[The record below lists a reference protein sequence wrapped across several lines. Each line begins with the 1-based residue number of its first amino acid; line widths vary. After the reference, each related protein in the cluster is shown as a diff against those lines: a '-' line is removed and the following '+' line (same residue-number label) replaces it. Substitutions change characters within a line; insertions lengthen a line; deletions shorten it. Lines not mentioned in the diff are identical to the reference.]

1 MEAAPTLADRLA
13 ALERSQRRL
22 RGLVLALAV
31 ALLGTL
37 LVGAGDDGVLT
48 GRTLKL
54 VDDQGKVRVLLTPAS
69 GLSFLEPSGKAR
81 AILGL
86 DGDGGPGLVLYGDG
100 SRAILNVNRDGP
112 ALAMT
117 GERGGLRA
125 ILALVKGQP
134 GLVFF
139 DGEERER
146 VHLAVDAGN
155 GHGQLRDAAGA
166 TTWQVPAAE

>member
-1 MEAAPTLADRLA
+1 MDPAVAARLA

-22 RGLVLALAV
+22 RGVVLALLLAALG
-31 ALLGTL
+31 ALLA
-37 LVGAGDDGVLT
+37 GAGDDGALT

-54 VDDQGKVRVLLTPAS
+54 LDDQGRVRVLLTTAS
-69 GLSFLEPSGKAR
+69 GLSFLDAGGRPR
-81 AILGL
+81 AVLGL

-100 SRAILNVNRDGP
+100 SRAIFNVNRDGP
-112 ALAMT
+112 ALSLT

-139 DGEERER
+139 DDQERER
-146 VHLAVDAGN
+146 VHLAVAGGS
-155 GHGQLRDAAGA
+155 GHGQLRGA
-166 TTWQVPAAE
+166 DGDTTWQVPAAD

>member
-1 MEAAPTLADRLA
+1 MSPDAVVVRLA

-22 RGLVLALAV
+22 RALVGALVLALLSA
-31 ALLGTL
+31 L
-37 LVGAGDDGVLT
+37 LVGAGDDGVVT
-48 GRTLKL
+48 GRSLKL
-54 VDDQGKVRVLLTPAS
+54 LDDQGRVRVLLTPAS
-69 GLSFLEPSGKAR
+69 GLSFLDGAGKAR

-112 ALAMT
+112 ALSLT
-117 GERGGLRA
+117 GARGGLRA

-139 DGEERER
+139 DEQERER
-146 VHLAVDAGN
+146 VHLAVAGGS
-155 GHGQLRDAAGA
+155 GHGQLRDADGD
-166 TTWQVPAAE
+166 TSWQVPAAE

>member
-1 MEAAPTLADRLA
+1 MSSDALAARLA

-22 RGLVLALAV
+22 RHLVLALV
-31 ALLGTL
+31 LALLAGL
-37 LVGAGDDGVLT
+37 LVGAGDDGVLV

-54 VDDQGKVRVLLTPAS
+54 LDEQGRVRVLATPAS
-69 GLSFLEPSGKAR
+69 GLSFLDADGKAR

-86 DGDGGPGLVLYGDG
+86 DGAGGPGLVLYGDG

-112 ALAMT
+112 ALTMT
-117 GERGGLRA
+117 GERGVLRA

-139 DGEERER
+139 DAAERER
-146 VHLAVDAGN
+146 VHLAVDGGS
-155 GHGQLRDAAGA
+155 GHGLLRDAEGGIS
-166 TTWQVPAAE
+166 WRVPASD